1 MAAQYAISGT
11 TAKGIASSVEQ
22 VVAEGGLGPG
32 DALPPVRRLADQ
44 LGVSA
49 GTVATAYKELRQRG
63 IVVTRGRGGTVVA
76 QAPAVGPGGRRGCL
90 RGCGIL
96 RAGIPIRR
104 SCRCCCL
111 RSGWI
116 P

>member
-32 DALPPVRRLADQ
+32 EALPPVRRLADE
-44 LGVSA
+44 LGVGA

-76 QAPAVGPGGRRGCL
+76 QAPAVGARRPP
-90 RGCGIL
+90 R
-96 RAGIPIRR
+96 
-104 SCRCCCL
+104 
-111 RSGWI
+111 
-116 P
+116 